1 MRNGHLIWVVFVVVV
16 VVLYLYMF
24 APFASAMPR
33 F

>member
-16 VVLYLYMF
+16 VLLYLYMF
-24 APFASAMPR
+24 APFAMDMPR